1 MKLRKKGNI
10 KNSVV
15 TAKDGNELAHYSK
28 NW

>member
-10 KNSVV
+10 KNTVV
-15 TAKDGNELAHYSK
+15 TVKDGNQLAHYSK